1 MYNCV
6 LYINQVSVKTIDG
19 NTVAMFLGL
28 PMLGRAVCH
37 RALPIPAFEFV
48 LASIILAGSIL
59 CMLVCRLLSYVCSNV
74 GV

>member
-6 LYINQVSVKTIDG
+6 LYINQVSVKIIDG
-19 NTVAMFLGL
+19 NTLARFPGL

-48 LASIILAGSIL
+48 LALIILVRSIF
-59 CMLVCRLLSYVCSNV
+59 CMLVCRLLSHVCSNV

>member
-6 LYINQVSVKTIDG
+6 LYINQVSVKIIDG
-19 NTVAMFLGL
+19 NTVAMFPGL

-48 LASIILAGSIL
+48 LALIYPSRVNIVHASLQIT
-59 CMLVCRLLSYVCSNV
+59 
-74 GV
+74 

>member
-6 LYINQVSVKTIDG
+6 LYIDQVSVKIIDG
-19 NTVAMFLGL
+19 NTVAMFPGL

-37 RALPIPAFEFV
+37 RVLPIPAFEFV
-48 LASIILAGSIL
+48 LALIILVRSIF
-59 CMLVCRLLSYVCSNV
+59 CMLVCRLLSHVCSNI

>member
-6 LYINQVSVKTIDG
+6 LHISHVSVKIIDG
-19 NTVAMFLGL
+19 NTVAMFQGL

-48 LASIILAGSIL
+48 LALIILVGSIL
-59 CMLVCRLLSYVCSNV
+59 CVLVCRLLSYVCSNV